1 MRRQDTRF
9 FAAASRDPVK
19 FTQWQ
24 PALTPPAPA
33 TPLNLT

>member
-9 FAAASRDPVK
+9 SVAAGRDPAK

-24 PALTPPAPA
+24 HAFTPPAPA
-33 TPLNLT
+33 KPLNLT

>member
-9 FAAASRDPVK
+9 FAAASRDPAK

-24 PALTPPAPA
+24 PAFTPPAPA
-33 TPLNLT
+33 IPLNLT